1 MKRFQLREKEGADPQ
16 SYALGIKEV
25 RSNIKSM
32 SLSLMIDCRFQCLF
46 RIIFLLHMKWLHQL
60 NVTCRSDASL
70 VYS

>member
-32 SLSLMIDCRFQCLF
+32 SCIQIIDFRLSFCFALSGTS
-46 RIIFLLHMKWLHQL
+46 LLHL
-60 NVTCRSDASL
+60 NAFHI
-70 VYS
+70 